1 MNRHLTLALATVA
14 GIGLGA
20 AGVATLDAANAAA
33 GPHGWGARHGAGMA
47 RFCEAD
53 RAGKLDDMLAFA
65 DSFLKLDDAQ
75 RQAWDGLAA
84 SLRGANGRI
93 DTACAEV
100 GDTAGMSAPAKL
112 ARVETMLGTG
122 LDIVREVRPSFD
134 AFYATLD
141 AEQKAALDR
150 LLERRRH

>member
-1 MNRHLTLALATVA
+1 MNRNLTLALATIA

-20 AGVATLDAANAAA
+20 GAVASLDAASAAA
-33 GPHGWGARHGAGMA
+33 GWGQRHHAGMA
-47 RFCEAD
+47 RFCQAD

-93 DTACAEV
+93 DTACAEM
-100 GDTAGMSAPAKL
+100 GDAAGLSAPAKL
-112 ARVETMLGTG
+112 AHVETLLGTG

-134 AFYATLD
+134 TFYGTLD

-150 LLERRRH
+150 LVERRRH